1 MVKQAWV
8 DSNDRYGT
16 GKTESN
22 PRTGVG
28 QTAAN
33 MIRRARRRSNQDMG
47 KQEINRTD

>member
-22 PRTGVG
+22 PRTCVG
-28 QTAAN
+28 QTDYSPDKW
-33 MIRRARRRSNQDMG
+33 RSVTERG
-47 KQEINRTD
+47 ETKE